1 GGGGNSRWP
10 RQETLTLLKIR
21 SEMDSKFREATHK
34 GPLWD
39 EISRVLA
46 EHGYQRSSKKCREK
60 FENLYKYYKKTKEG
74 KAGRQD
80 GKHYRFFSQ
89 LEALYGGTTIDAADS
104 CLRTNLTET
113 MDFNGEASQKFPEAY
128 NNSPGGFSMSSDSS
142 SEEDDCKE
150 EEEEEEEQQ
159 LVSTGKRKRKHWK
172 SKIKTYFDAQMKKFM
187 DKQEAW
193 MRKVLETLEQREQ
206 ERISREEAWRRQE
219 TARLD
224 REHQLWSHERAR
236 AATCDAAFLTALQKL
251 TGDSFQLPGIMAAPL
266 SVSPGDFSQELQDV
280 KEPYDPNNKRW
291 PKPEILSLIRLRT
304 SMEPRFQEAGAKGP
318 LWEEI
323 SAGMSCLGYDR
334 SAKRCKEKWENIN
347 KYFRK
352 AKDSNRKRPENS
364 KTCPYF
370 QQLDSLYRQ
379 GALGISYTNTASN
392 NTIVNKTQAAN
403 SPAKLEAGHEEA
415 QAFTSSHENDE
426 VREAVETL
434 GLMPSE
440 DGVTNDSNNNNH
452 CSSNAGGG
460 AGAGTGASSSFFE
473 NGCSWDGYP
482 MKLKMKQQPHNHH

>member
-1 GGGGNSRWP
+1 M
-10 RQETLTLLKIR
+10 KIR

-39 EISRVLA
+39 ELSRVMA

-89 LEALYGGTTIDAADS
+89 LEALYGGSTMDAADS
-104 CLRTNLTET
+104 CLRTNVAE
-113 MDFNGEASQKFPEAY
+113 NSASQKFADTY
-128 NNSPGGFSMSSDSS
+128 NNSSPGFSLSSHSS
-142 SEEDDCKE
+142 TDEEEYSQNKEEDEDE
-150 EEEEEEEQQ
+150 SQ
-159 LVSTGKRKRKHWK
+159 LGKRKRQHWK
-172 SKIKTYFDAQMKKFM
+172 SKIKSYFDTQMKKFM
-187 DKQEAW
+187 EKQEAW
-193 MRKVLETLEQREQ
+193 LQRVLETLEQREQ
-206 ERISREEAWRRQE
+206 ERVSREEAWRRQE

-236 AATCDAAFLTALQKL
+236 AAGCDAAFITALQKL
-251 TGDSFQLPGIMAAPL
+251 TGQNFQPPEIISAPPQICMNQADSFQDP
-266 SVSPGDFSQELQDV
+266 QDGMNGSSS
-280 KEPYDPNNKRW
+280 YDPNNKRW

-323 SAGMSCLGYDR
+323 SASMSCLGYER

-370 QQLDSLYRQ
+370 QQLESLYGQ
-379 GALGISYTNTASN
+379 GALQGCSSN
-392 NTIVNKTQAAN
+392 STTKAPPPKQ
-403 SPAKLEAGHEEA
+403 EA
-415 QAFTSSHENDE
+415 DE
-426 VREAVETL
+426 VAVHNDQEAVETL
-434 GLMPSE
+434 GLMHPSE
-440 DGVTNDSNNNNH
+440 NNTDENGGAASNNCVH
-452 CSSNAGGG
+452 L
-460 AGAGTGASSSFFE
+460 FE
-473 NGCSWDGYP
+473 NGCNWEGYP
-482 MKLKMKQQPHNHH
+482 MKLKMKQHQHLVESNHRRHHHHHQEQQNAL